1 MRSLLSLILVAVACL
16 SYANDIRAQGDPLR
30 VSPDGMAP
38 NDSRLGPLRNLNDH
52 LHPWSPPT
60 SRDAWEAEAQ
70 RLREQLLVSN
80 GLWPLPETTALDPV
94 IHGLIDRGDY
104 TVEKVYFASR
114 PGHYVCGNLYRPKGE
129 GPFPGVLCPH
139 GHWANG
145 RFYDAGD
152 AGAADQIS
160 TGAEEFES
168 GAHFPLQARFAQL
181 SRMGCVVFHYDMV
194 GYADSLVVPHRE
206 GYGDIA
212 AQLELQCLMGLQT
225 WNSIRSL
232 DFLLTLDD
240 VDPARIAV
248 TGASGGG
255 TQTFMLC
262 ALDDRPAV
270 AFPAVM
276 VSTNMQGGCVCEN
289 ACYLRNGINNVA
301 IAALFAP
308 KPMAM
313 SGADDWTIDIETL
326 GLPELKQVYALYG
339 AASNVNA
346 QCLPQ
351 FPHNYNQ
358 PSREIMYDFFNEAL
372 DLGIAGPVKQTDFE
386 PLSAEELS
394 VFDAEHPVPDD
405 ALSVEDLRALMVDE
419 SRESFGTLVESLDG
433 DAVAYRDVVGTAA
446 RVMLDQGVPVKGGL
460 EGGITE
466 FSALDGYA
474 LLKATVGRLGSGESI
489 PIVALHSVNGA
500 TGEAVLWI
508 HPDGKSSLLDESG
521 GVRDEVA
528 RLLDA
533 GYAVVAPD
541 LFLTGEY
548 LTDGRSDRLDVD
560 AGFPAYTF
568 CYNRPLLSQRVRDI
582 LTVIAAVHSQ
592 DQVTAIHLVGLDDAG
607 PWVALAGALAG
618 DSISTTTAD
627 LGHFSFRDI
636 TEAND
641 PMLLPGATKYGG
653 LDGLIALA
661 APRTLRLFG
670 TSDDELS
677 VTARAYGDA
686 EGLKLSE
693 ESLSLERLVELITS
707 DDN

>member
-1 MRSLLSLILVAVACL
+1 MRSASSLLFVITVICL
-16 SYANDIRAQGDPLR
+16 HNASQVQAQGDPLR
-30 VSPDGMAP
+30 VSPEGMAP
-38 NDSRLGPLRNLNDH
+38 NDARLGPLRNLNDH
-52 LHPWSPPT
+52 FHPWSPPT
-60 SRDAWEAEAQ
+60 NRDAWEAEAQ
-70 RLREQLLVSN
+70 ILREQILVGI
-80 GLWPLPETTALDPV
+80 GLWPLPEKTPLNAV
-94 IHGLIDRGDY
+94 VHGLIDQGDY
-104 TVEKVYFASR
+104 TIEKVYFASR
-114 PGHYVCGNLYRPKGE
+114 LGHYVCGNLYRPKGE

-152 AGAADQIS
+152 GGAADQIA
-160 TGAEEFES
+160 TAAEEFES
-168 GAHFPLQARFAQL
+168 GAHSPLQARFVQL
-181 SRMGCVVFHYDMV
+181 ARMGCVVFHYDMV
-194 GYADSLVVPHRE
+194 GYADSLAVPHRE

-240 VDPARIAV
+240 VDPTRIAV

-262 ALDDRPAV
+262 ALDDRPVA

-313 SGADDWTIDIETL
+313 SGADDWTIDIETR

-358 PSREIMYDFFNEAL
+358 PSREMMYNFFNEAL
-372 DLGIAGPVKQTDFE
+372 DLGIEGPIVQTDFE
-386 PLSAEELS
+386 VLTPEELS

-405 ALSVEDLRALMVDE
+405 ALSVEDLRAMMVGE
-419 SRESFGTLVESLDG
+419 SRATLMSSLIGNG
-433 DAVAYRDVVGTAA
+433 DAYRDAVGTAA
-446 RVMLDQGVPVKGGL
+446 RVMLDQGVPVKDNL

-466 FSALDGYA
+466 VSALDGYA

-489 PIVALHSVNGA
+489 PIVALHAVNGA

-528 RLLDA
+528 QLLDA

-548 LTDGRSDRLDVD
+548 LTDGRSDQLEVD

-582 LTVIAAVHSQ
+582 LTVIAAVHTQ
-592 DQVTAIHLVGLDDAG
+592 DQVTAIHLVGLEEAG
-607 PWVALAGALAG
+607 PWAALAGALAG
-618 DSISTTTAD
+618 DSIRTTTAD
-627 LGHFSFRDI
+627 LQHFSFTDI

-670 TSDDELS
+670 TSDDELF
-677 VTARAYGDA
+677 VTTRAYGNA
-686 EGLKLSE
+686 EGLTVSE